1 VIDLIVLKGKIR
13 VQPTTVT
20 TQPKN
25 SMTEENQNNE
35 ETHSHSSSADADAG
49 DKVAQIEALEGKLRI
64 VRWGLFL
71 GVFLILT
78 FGIYG
83 IYNTSR
89 KAIQPAMGMYKEGKT
104 MYEGVKGK
112 VDDAQRIFNRLDPK
126 TRKAYGTLNALIDSD
141 SKPTEGLRK
150 ELQDRMDSDIKPAAE
165 KLAKKILVD
174 LQADVMKQLGD
185 ISNLSDEIM
194 WSAREEYHAL
204 TNSLPEQVTEAIE
217 QSLVKMIASRDE
229 RMREMF
235 PKLTDEKQA
244 ALVSRLSELSKEQGH
259 EIFVALFADHLSELG
274 KLQDSM
280 DAIHDKEGGSLAGK
294 SNVESTIALLS
305 ALLDIAMTE
314 YGTGTD
320 KKEEPGKTEPKPEE
334 AETGTSQAEPIPQ
347 TEATD
352 VQPTEKSPAPA
363 NDR

>member
-1 VIDLIVLKGKIR
+1 
-13 VQPTTVT
+13 
-20 TQPKN
+20 
-25 SMTEENQNNE
+25 MTEENQNHK
-35 ETHSHSSSADADAG
+35 ETQSNSESAGADTG
-49 DKVAQIEALEGKLRI
+49 DKVAQIEAFESKLRY

-112 VDDAQRIFNRLDPK
+112 VDDAQRIFNRLEPK
-126 TRKAYGTLNALIDSD
+126 TRKAYDILGTLIDSD
-141 SKPTEGLRK
+141 SKPTEALRN
-150 ELQDRMDSDIKPAAE
+150 ELQDHLDEEIKPAAE

-174 LQADVMKQLGD
+174 LQADVMKQLVD

-194 WSAREEYHAL
+194 WSARDEYHAL

-320 KKEEPGKTEPKPEE
+320 KKEEPGKTEAK
-334 AETGTSQAEPIPQ
+334 TGTSQAEPSPQ

-352 VQPTEKSPAPA
+352 VQPTEKSLAPA
-363 NDR
+363 IDR